1 VCLVGD
7 GHPCLPQISDDR
19 SYPDTE
25 SVNKD
30 TIVCRILCLP
40 NPVPQSRFPSEAKLS
55 VKVYGQPLCAAQL
68 ATPATDLNST
78 GARQN

>member
-1 VCLVGD
+1 MAVF
-7 GHPCLPQISDDR
+7 S
-19 SYPDTE
+19 T
-25 SVNKD
+25 
-30 TIVCRILCLP
+30 T
-40 NPVPQSRFPSEAKLS
+40 VPQSRFPSEAKLS